1 MARPKKIVTPD
12 VQMPEP
18 TVIAAPEPQH
28 IMTRGDGLSVYRI
41 TLPDA
46 RMGAKVFLLERK
58 GVYVLEEGPGIL
70 RSLACT
76 YVGSGSLIVR
86 DGVPSANGYFDADKF
101 DPYSQEYAMANGR
114 KVYAASPVCI
124 GFWGLDCALVHGLTV
139 EAAGGIKDGTVLVT
153 VCWLKQKAPRPV
165 QLMTD

>member
-58 GVYVLEEGPGIL
+58 GV
-70 RSLACT
+70 
-76 YVGSGSLIVR
+76 
-86 DGVPSANGYFDADKF
+86 
-101 DPYSQEYAMANGR
+101 
-114 KVYAASPVCI
+114 
-124 GFWGLDCALVHGLTV
+124 
-139 EAAGGIKDGTVLVT
+139 
-153 VCWLKQKAPRPV
+153 
-165 QLMTD
+165 